1 MSATT
6 ETPLVEQLL
15 AALRQSHDR
24 LATAVA
30 DLAGAD
36 VERSSYHSWSIAQVL
51 SHLGS
56 GADIYTLVLEAGLS
70 GTPAPGAEEDK
81 PIWDRWD
88 ARSPEEQVREAV
100 IADAAFLDRLAEVVD
115 ADDGSWRLDLFGT
128 ERDLAGVA
136 RLRLGEHVLHTW
148 DVLAGLDPSAEL
160 AADAAA
166 LIVDGLGQMVA
177 WVGRM
182 PDDTAVRVETTDPS
196 RVFLLSGSFDGSRL
210 DVAAADN
217 DLDLPVLRLPVAAF
231 VRLVYGRLDPDHTPA
246 SVVADGVDLD
256 DLRKAFPGV

>member
-1 MSATT
+1 VTNAPPVDQVL
-6 ETPLVEQLL
+6 E
-15 AALRQSHDR
+15 ALRQSHDR
-24 LATAVA
+24 LAAAVA
-30 DLAGAD
+30 GLAGDD
-36 VERSSYHSWSIAQVL
+36 VERPSYHSWSIAQVL

-56 GADIYTLVLEAGLS
+56 GADIFTLVLEAGLR

-88 ARSPEEQVREAV
+88 ARSPEEQVGEAV
-100 IADAAFLDRLAEVVD
+100 TADAAFLDRLAEVAA
-115 ADDGSWRLDLFGT
+115 ADDGSWRLDLYGA

-148 DVLAGLDPSAEL
+148 DVIAGLEPSAEL
-160 AADAAA
+160 ADDAAA
-166 LIVDGLGQMVA
+166 LIVDGLDQMVA

-182 PDDTAVRVETTDPS
+182 PDGTRVRVETTDPE
-196 RVFLLSGSFDGSRL
+196 RVFLLSGSVDGSRL
-210 DVAAADN
+210 QATGLADTGPG
-217 DLDLPVLRLPVAAF
+217 LPVLRLPVAAF

-246 SVVADGVDLD
+246 SVVAQGVDLD

>member
-1 MSATT
+1 VTAA
-6 ETPLVEQLL
+6 PPVDQVL

-24 LATAVA
+24 LAAAVA
-30 DLAGAD
+30 GLVGDE
-36 VERSSYHSWSIAQVL
+36 VERPSYHSWSIAQVL

-56 GADIYTLVLEAGLS
+56 GADIFTLVLEAGLR

-88 ARSPEEQVREAV
+88 ARSPEEQVRDAV
-100 IADAAFLDRLAEVVD
+100 TADAAFLDRLAEVAA
-115 ADDGSWRLDLFGT
+115 ADDGSWRLDLFGA

-148 DVLAGLDPSAEL
+148 DVIAGLEPSAEL
-160 AADAAA
+160 ADDAAA
-166 LIVDGLGQMVA
+166 LIVDGLDQMVA

-182 PDDTAVRVETTDPS
+182 PDGTQVRVEATDPG
-196 RVFLLSGSFDGSRL
+196 RVFLLSGSVDGSRL
-210 DVAAADN
+210 DATGPGDTGP
-217 DLDLPVLRLPVAAF
+217 DLPVLRLPVAAF

-246 SVVADGVDLD
+246 SVVAEGVDLD